1 MSGTFCRIGAI
12 GSPTVGVTMPSFP
25 TSLYRL
31 QLRGDVDFTVA
42 TDLLPYL
49 DDLGISHLYL
59 SPIFTAEAGSTHGY
73 DVIDPTQ
80 IDPALGGRAGF
91 ESLAKAAAARRI
103 GIVLDIVPNHTAFS
117 LENPWLRDVLRHGPD
132 SKYARYFDLDA
143 KDRIRLPMLDA
154 PFEETVE
161 KDTFSIEETSEGF
174 VLVHGAL
181 RVPLA
186 DATAE
191 HAGDLRTLHARQHW
205 RLTNWR
211 SERDAISH
219 RRFFNITS
227 LVGMRIEDPEVFED
241 THRLIFD
248 LVDKGMVHGL
258 RIDHVDGLADPAQ
271 YLRRMADRLAGVPIW
286 VEKILA
292 ADEFLPDWPVC
303 GTTGYVVAG
312 QIGQVLTSGE
322 GGARLETLYRDRTTE
337 MQSFPAMVRAAKREI
352 LTNDLAAELWVL
364 HRMVVDLAERDPV
377 GSEYGPE
384 IWRQAIIG
392 LIAAFPRYRTYLDA
406 DEASEEDRRLLN
418 DAADAAA
425 EPLDRRP
432 IDLLTG
438 WLLDGPEALRVRFQQ
453 VAGATM
459 AKGQEDTAFYRYNR
473 LLSANEVGAE
483 PAEPAISGVEF
494 QSLMRKRAEAMP
506 DGVSLTTSHDTKRS
520 EDARLRIAALS
531 HHPEVMEQLLTQTDT
546 LKEAAAVPANLRWYL
561 IQSVW
566 ALPADAPDRAAR
578 LCEHAIKAMRE
589 AKQGTTWQSPDEA
602 FEKVATQLVEALVA
616 KWAAFPEQTQ
626 AAALTADRLSVA
638 QLALKLT
645 VPGVPDIY
653 QGSEIA
659 CHLLTDPDN
668 RRAVDWGPLRRALRD
683 PSTLERPLDRAKF
696 TLTRAMLD
704 LRRQNPEFFRHA
716 SFEPIKTQSGTVG
729 FQRRQEG
736 KLLVGVVSTN
746 GKAISGD
753 VSGAS
758 VVWGRS
764 ASENSELLED
774 AAILRWNEASG

>member
-1 MSGTFCRIGAI
+1 
-12 GSPTVGVTMPSFP
+12 MPSFP

-31 QLRGDVDFTVA
+31 QLRGKVDFAAA

-73 DVIDPTQ
+73 DVVDPTQ

-91 ESLAKAAAARRI
+91 ESLAKAAAARGI
-103 GIVLDIVPNHTAFS
+103 GIVLDIVPNHTAFN
-117 LENPWLRDVLRHGPD
+117 LGNPWLRDVLHHGPD
-132 SKYARYFDLDA
+132 SRYARHFDLDPW
-143 KDRIRLPMLDA
+143 DRIRLPMLNA
-154 PFEETVE
+154 PFEEMVE
-161 KDTFSIEETSEGF
+161 RDAFSIEETSEGF
-174 VLVHGAL
+174 VLVHDSL

-186 DATAE
+186 DGTTE

-248 LVDKGMVHGL
+248 LVDKGMLHGL

-271 YLRRMADRLAGVPIW
+271 YLRRMAARLPGVPIW

-292 ADEFLPDWPVC
+292 ADESLPDWPVC

-322 GGARLETLYRDRTTE
+322 GVARLDSLYRDITAERDG
-337 MQSFPAMVRAAKREI
+337 FPAMVRAAKREI

-364 HRMVVDLAERDPV
+364 HRMVADLAERDPV

-384 IWRQAIIG
+384 VWREAVIG

-406 DEASEEDRRLLN
+406 DEASEEDQRLLTG
-418 DAADAAA
+418 AADAAA
-425 EPLDRRP
+425 GPLDRRP

-438 WLLDGPEALRVRFQQ
+438 WLLNGPDPLRVRFQQ

-483 PAEPAISGVEF
+483 PADPAISGLEF
-494 QSLMRKRAEAMP
+494 LSLMKKRAEAMP

-520 EDARLRIAALS
+520 EDARMRIAALS
-531 HHPEVMEQLLTQTDT
+531 HHPEAMELLLSQANA
-546 LKEAAAVPANLRWYL
+546 LEEAASVPANLRWYL
-561 IQSVW
+561 VQSVW

-602 FEKVATQLVEALVA
+602 FEKAATQLVEALVTT
-616 KWAAFPEQTQ
+616 WAAFPEQTQ
-626 AAALTADRLSVA
+626 AAAHTADRLSIA

-653 QGSEIA
+653 QGAETA

-668 RRAVDWGPLRRALRD
+668 RRAVDWGPLRRALGD
-683 PSTLERPLDRAKF
+683 PSTLGRPLDRAKF
-696 TLTRAMLD
+696 TLTRAMLA
-704 LRRQNPEFFRHA
+704 LRRRNPEFFRHA
-716 SFEPIKTQSGTVG
+716 SFVPIETQAGTVG
-729 FQRRQEG
+729 FRRRHEG
-736 KLLVGVVSTN
+736 KSLLVVVATN
-746 GKAISGD
+746 ADAISEDFSGD
-753 VSGAS
+753 S
-758 VVWGRS
+758 VVWGRA
-764 ASENSELLED
+764 ASENHEFLED
-774 AAILRWNEASG
+774 AAIVRWNEVSG